1 MPRIA
6 AGHPRRTGPFVG
18 ARPFGSRDRHLFLG
32 RTETVRD
39 LVGAWTG
46 ARLTVLH
53 GDAGVGKT
61 SLLHAGAVPALTDRG
76 AHVLPVGRLLIDPAF
91 PSAVLPEQNPFTR
104 ALLASWN
111 PDEFPTH
118 GPGRSAGDFLRDHAR
133 ADRYGRVRPLYAAL
147 DQTEP
152 LLRSPALPEPH
163 RGDLIDELLVAL
175 DDHPG
180 LHLLLTVRTEHLAD
194 LRRVIAA
201 HGADHAEVR
210 LGPLTPTAA
219 VEATAHALDTVGV
232 QHARAVAE
240 RLVEEVR
247 TLPGQPRT
255 GPAVTGG
262 ATEPTSADRHGRPGG
277 LTEST
282 SVDGHGR
289 PGGLTE
295 STSVDGHG
303 RPGGLTESTSAD
315 GHGRPGGLTVPTSAD
330 GHGRPGGPSTTGPAQ
345 PSDPESLGGSI
356 GSLDL
361 TVTVNPRDLAATVDP
376 ALLQT
381 VGALLYAEGSE
392 AFAAADVDRTLA
404 VHLSLLLEEVAAE
417 HLVPRDL
424 PHAWLR
430 RAAAA
435 GAPAPGTDDTRHTDL
450 TWGLVHTLQDRHLVT
465 PTAEGTAYR
474 LRHPRLARPLLD
486 LAAHPREP
494 TPQPWTTADRIVVAR
509 RAHTRGEPDLA
520 GEHARQA
527 LRSTPPPPPRDRATL
542 TSLLGDLAFERG
554 EPAVAAA
561 YYAEAAELLEAVGDS
576 AGVARL
582 LVAQSSSRLRAGQRS
597 AALDG
602 LRAAAGRVRGDSSLR
617 TGIGQ
622 ALWRIGQSQSALDVL
637 DAVLTGDRSASEA
650 RRTRNR
656 IRAELMSARGLAPRR
671 GW

>member
-6 AGHPRRTGPFVG
+6 AGHARRTGPFVG
-18 ARPFGSRDRHLFLG
+18 ARPFGSRDRHLFRG
-32 RTETVRD
+32 RTKTVRD
-39 LVGAWTG
+39 LVDAWTG
-46 ARLTVLH
+46 ARLTLLH
-53 GDAGVGKT
+53 GDAGAGKT

-111 PDEFPTH
+111 PGEFPTH
-118 GPGRSAGDFLRDHAR
+118 GPGRSAGDFLGDLAR
-133 ADRYGRVRPLYAAL
+133 ADRYGRVRPLFAAL

-152 LLRSPALPEPH
+152 LLRSPARPEPH
-163 RGDLIDELLVAL
+163 RGDLVDELLVAL

-194 LRRVIAA
+194 LRRAIAA
-201 HGADHAEVR
+201 HGTGHAEVR
-210 LGPLTPTAA
+210 LGPLPPDAA
-219 VEATAHALDTVGV
+219 VGAAAHALDTVGV
-232 QHARAVAE
+232 RQARAVAE

-247 TLPGQPRT
+247 ILPGQRARRT
-255 GPAVTGG
+255 GP
-262 ATEPTSADRHGRPGG
+262 
-277 LTEST
+277 
-282 SVDGHGR
+282 
-289 PGGLTE
+289 
-295 STSVDGHG
+295 
-303 RPGGLTESTSAD
+303 
-315 GHGRPGGLTVPTSAD
+315 
-330 GHGRPGGPSTTGPAQ
+330 TGPTEAV
-345 PSDPESLGGSI
+345 DPPDPTGA
-356 GSLDL
+356 
-361 TVTVNPRDLAATVDP
+361 PDLAATVDP
-376 ALLQT
+376 CLLQT

-392 AFAAADVDRTLA
+392 AFAAADVDRALA

-430 RAAAA
+430 RAAVSGAE

-450 TWGLVHTLQDRHLVT
+450 TWGLVHTLQDRHLVV
-465 PTAEGTAYR
+465 PTADGAAYR
-474 LRHPRLARPLLD
+474 LRHPRLTRPLLD
-486 LAAHPREP
+486 LAAHPRGSAPE
-494 TPQPWTTADRIVVAR
+494 PWTTADRIVVAR

-520 GEHARQA
+520 GEHARRA
-527 LRSTPPPPPRDRATL
+527 LRSTPPPRPRDRATL

-561 YYAEAAELLEAVGDS
+561 YYAEAAELSEAVGDT

-637 DAVLTGDRSASEA
+637 DAVLTGDGSASEA